1 MTGGQAL
8 AVLVGALAGF
18 VVAGIWIR
26 PAIEKSPD
34 GLLRTNVRGARVPAV
49 LGLPLSIGAIAGA
62 GVVYLIERTTSLTI
76 TSTSVVMAVI
86 VVAGVSALAGYA
98 DDRRGDE
105 PARGFGGHLKAGLS
119 GKVTGGLVKI
129 AGVGLA
135 GLAAAALMGGGW
147 FLVECTVLVGLTA
160 NLINLLD
167 RAPGRAAKAGFLIAL
182 PLVVLGSTAWA
193 TAAAG
198 LLGALAACTGPDLKE
213 DGMLGD
219 AGANPVGAVLGL
231 GLALSLDRTG
241 RLIALG
247 LLLALNLASERL
259 SFSRGI
265 ERVAWLRVVDRWGRR
280 N

>member
-8 AVLVGALAGF
+8 ALFVGALAGS
-18 VVAGIWIR
+18 VAARTWI
-26 PAIEKSPD
+26 PPTIERAPD
-34 GLLRTNVRGARVPAV
+34 DLLRANFRGARVPAV
-49 LGLPLSIGAIAGA
+49 LGLPLSIGVVVGA
-62 GVVYLIERTTSLTI
+62 GGVYMLDRATSLAI
-76 TSTSVVMAVI
+76 TSASVVLAVI
-86 VVAGVSALAGYA
+86 VVAGVSAVAGYA

-105 PARGFGGHLKAGLS
+105 PTRGFGGHLKAALS

-135 GLAAAALMGGGW
+135 GLAAAALTGGDW
-147 FLVECTVLVGLTA
+147 FLVECTALVGLTA

-167 RAPGRAAKAGFLIAL
+167 RAPGRAAKGGFLITV
-182 PLVVLGSTAWA
+182 PLVVFGSAVWA

-198 LLGALAACTGPDLKE
+198 LLGALAACTRPDLKE
-213 DGMLGD
+213 EGMLGD
-219 AGANPVGAVLGL
+219 AGANPVGAILGF

-247 LLLALNLASERL
+247 LLLCLNLASERL
-259 SFSRGI
+259 SFSKGI
-265 ERVAWLRVVDRWGRR
+265 ERVAWLRAVDHWGRR

>member
-8 AVLVGALAGF
+8 AVLVGALTGF
-18 VVAGIWIR
+18 LVALTWIR
-26 PAIEKSPD
+26 PSIERSPEE
-34 GLLRTNVRGARVPAV
+34 LIRANVRGARVPAV
-49 LGLPLSIGAIAGA
+49 LGLPLSIGVIMGA
-62 GVVYLIERTTSLTI
+62 GVAYLLDRATSLAI
-76 TSTSVVMAVI
+76 TSASVVLAVI
-86 VVAGVSALAGYA
+86 VVAGVSAVAGYA

-129 AGVGLA
+129 AGVGMA
-135 GLAAAALMGGGW
+135 GLAAAALTGGDW
-147 FLVECTVLVGLTA
+147 FLIECTVLVGLTA

-167 RAPGRAAKAGFLIAL
+167 RAPGRAAKGGFLIAL
-182 PLVVLGSTAWA
+182 PLVVLGSAVWA

-198 LLGALAACTGPDLKE
+198 LLGALAACTRPDLKE
-213 DGMLGD
+213 EAMLGD

-241 RLIALG
+241 RLVALG

-259 SFSRGI
+259 SFSKGI
-265 ERVAWLRVVDRWGRR
+265 ERTAWLRALDRWGRR